1 LLIVTNEISGSTA
14 TGQFDPDLPLP

>member
-14 TGQFDPDLPLP
+14 IYQIEPDLLLA